1 MIRLEIMRKKMM
13 EENINEERKE
23 KEKNYDIERGG
34 IGKR

>member
-23 KEKNYDIERGG
+23 K
-34 IGKR
+34 GKKIMI